1 VRRPQR
7 VVEDTGF
14 ARGHSVARLLGI
26 AIPLA
31 MFLMWWG
38 IWGGH
43 ADVKSVSETTGSVL
57 GCEGRTCTV
66 RVATGEQVHV
76 LKPRNLVVGMKVRMM
91 RTEYTDGEL
100 RFELVTAQPASP

>member
-1 VRRPQR
+1 VRRPR
-7 VVEDTGF
+7 PLVEETGF

-31 MFLMWWG
+31 MFLVWWG

-57 GCEGRTCTV
+57 DCEGRTCTV
-66 RVATGEQVHV
+66 RVASGEQVHV
-76 LKPRNLVVGMKVRMM
+76 LKPRNLVIGMQVRMT

-100 RFELVTAQPASP
+100 RFDLVTVRPAAP